1 MAAPTITD
9 KSISR
14 SVKASTANFVFS
26 STVAGTYASTVI
38 IPNGAVIISVA
49 TKANVA
55 LTNGTSFLV
64 KVDAVTITAAIVLA
78 SANAIGEFT
87 AQAPVLPHT
96 IGTTAANAGGG
107 ALSIT
112 TTGTFNAG
120 DLDVTVCYVV

>member
-9 KSISR
+9 KSASR
-14 SVKASTANFVFS
+14 SVKAATANFVFD

-38 IPNGAVIISVA
+38 VPNGATIISVA

-64 KVDAVTITAAIVLA
+64 KVDAVTVSAAIVIA
-78 SANAIGEFT
+78 SANAIGECT

-96 IGTTAANAGGG
+96 IGTTADNAGGG
-107 ALSIT
+107 AISIT
-112 TTGTFNAG
+112 TTDTFNAG
-120 DLDVTVCYVV
+120 DIDIIVCYVV